1 MHRGRFLV
9 HFCFCVDDAAGTVP
23 YCMYCGKKVL
33 LLRQNGTAYGRC
45 HHYFVTNVWFNQ
57 QNSINNNFIGGI
69 DVTIGVKVNQVLA
82 SLESA
87 TAELKTFAL
96 DTQDKNAQKMFSDYS
111 KQLEEIKNGIKG
123 RVNYLEQQEPQY
135 KVFEQQ
141 EQ

>member
-1 MHRGRFLV
+1 VGRR
-9 HFCFCVDDAAGTVP
+9 FCYSVKTVLRTED
-23 YCMYCGKKVL
+23 VIIIL
-33 LLRQNGTAYGRC
+33 LQMSGLTRIDLGLRA
-45 HHYFVTNVWFNQ
+45 

>member
-1 MHRGRFLV
+1 MQRRRFLLHV
-9 HFCFCVDDAAGTVP
+9 FWEESFVT
-23 YCMYCGKKVL
+23 L
-33 LLRQNGTAYGRC
+33 SNSLLRTEAIIIILLQTPGLTRIDFYLTAQNR
-45 HHYFVTNVWFNQ
+45 
-57 QNSINNNFIGGI
+57 SNNNFIGGI

-96 DTQDKNAQKMFSDYS
+96 DTQDNNAQKMFSDYS

-123 RVNYLEQQEPQY
+123 RVNYLEEQEPQY

>member
-1 MHRGRFLV
+1 MHVFWEESFVTLSNS
-9 HFCFCVDDAAGTVP
+9 
-23 YCMYCGKKVL
+23 
-33 LLRQNGTAYGRC
+33 LLRTEAIIIILLQTPGLTRIDFYLTAQNR
-45 HHYFVTNVWFNQ
+45 
-57 QNSINNNFIGGI
+57 SNNNFIGGI

-96 DTQDKNAQKMFSDYS
+96 DTQDNNAQKMFSDYS

-123 RVNYLEQQEPQY
+123 RVNYLEEQEPQY

>member
-1 MHRGRFLV
+1 MHVFWEESFVTLSNS
-9 HFCFCVDDAAGTVP
+9 
-23 YCMYCGKKVL
+23 
-33 LLRQNGTAYGRC
+33 LLRTEAIIIILLQTPGLTRIDFYLTAQNR
-45 HHYFVTNVWFNQ
+45 
-57 QNSINNNFIGGI
+57 SNNNFIGGI

-96 DTQDKNAQKMFSDYS
+96 DTQDNNAQKMFSDYS
-111 KQLEEIKNGIKG
+111 KQLEEINNGIKG
-123 RVNYLEQQEPQY
+123 RVNYLEEQEPQY